1 MFVKF
6 IHIIAYSYGL
16 FSLQYS
22 MGSTSCFVNKVLLKH
37 CQANFFFL
45 LPCSSPCPC
54 PSPSPPSSL
63 PLLLPFLDGLSVAKF
78 YYDLLSK
85 YQQENV
91 IEFYKCFPTNG
102 YAQLNH
108 ILSVLGNTY
117 LCEKTDEIYKISLQ
131 ISSKRWV
138 FAIDFDR
145 TLNSNEANCIL
156 SKIISFFTLIDLC
169 YQTFYTIII
178 LLWMLSVQ

>member
-54 PSPSPPSSL
+54 PSPFPPPTGNSLLSVSESVKILVFHFPIQLLSHSQFIQDRVWGLADHGESVEEWLSSL
-63 PLLLPFLDGLSVAKF
+63 SGALFEHG
-78 YYDLLSK
+78 K
-85 YQQENV
+85 YL
-91 IEFYKCFPTNG
+91 K
-102 YAQLNH
+102 L
-108 ILSVLGNTY
+108 ILSGGTCGAPTILFVIFCSLENASLPDPHSSLSSYHSAHHTLY
-117 LCEKTDEIYKISLQ
+117 TEIFS
-131 ISSKRWV
+131 
-138 FAIDFDR
+138 
-145 TLNSNEANCIL
+145 C
-156 SKIISFFTLIDLC
+156 
-169 YQTFYTIII
+169 
-178 LLWMLSVQ
+178 LL

>member
-22 MGSTSCFVNKVLLKH
+22 LGSTSCFVNKVLLKH
-37 CQANFFFL
+37 WQANFFFL

-54 PSPSPPSSL
+54 PSPFPPSSL
-63 PLLLPFLDGLSVAKF
+63 PLLLPFLDGVSVAKF